1 MNLCEFN
8 YSKVLTT
15 LQQLKEGNLEIS
27 NILDKLNAI
36 LESEKDFKNIN
47 TEELKFINEKLYD
60 KNIDLRYN
68 VDSIYNLV
76 ESTNKF
82 ILEEKIMYTNYEIN
96 KIEQNSEENDNNII
110 SYVEDVLEM
119 LKLI

>member
-36 LESEKDFKNIN
+36 LESEKDFRNIN

-96 KIEQNSEENDNNII
+96 KIEQSSEENDNNII
-110 SYVEDVLEM
+110 NYVEDVLEM

>member
-36 LESEKDFKNIN
+36 LESEKDFRNIN

-82 ILEEKIMYTNYEIN
+82 ILEEKIMYANYEIN
-96 KIEQNSEENDNNII
+96 KIEQSTEENDNNII

>member
-27 NILDKLNAI
+27 NTLDKLNAI
-36 LESEKDFKNIN
+36 LESEKDFRNIN

-96 KIEQNSEENDNNII
+96 KIEQSGEENDNNII

>member
-36 LESEKDFKNIN
+36 LESEKDFRNIN

>member
-36 LESEKDFKNIN
+36 LESEKDFRNIN

-96 KIEQNSEENDNNII
+96 KIEQSSEENDNNII

-119 LKLI
+119 VKLI

>member
-36 LESEKDFKNIN
+36 LESEKDFRNIN

-96 KIEQNSEENDNNII
+96 KIEQSSEENDNNII

>member
-36 LESEKDFKNIN
+36 LESEKDFRNIN

-96 KIEQNSEENDNNII
+96 KIEQSTEENDNNII
-110 SYVEDVLEM
+110 NYVEDVLEM

>member
-36 LESEKDFKNIN
+36 LES
-47 TEELKFINEKLYD
+47 
-60 KNIDLRYN
+60 
-68 VDSIYNLV
+68 
-76 ESTNKF
+76 
-82 ILEEKIMYTNYEIN
+82 
-96 KIEQNSEENDNNII
+96 
-110 SYVEDVLEM
+110 
-119 LKLI
+119 